1 MIFSDIVHELFSDV
15 RTLNMPIVEGPI
27 EHHKSRL
34 VSRETGDGLTVTYSG
49 GKLGPDRNGAENGR
63 ASAVR
68 VQTGGKPLDGT
79 KPCARA
85 ALTFPIPPFP
95 PEVDGCRFL

>member
-49 GKLGPDRNGAENGR
+49 GNLDRTETVPKMAAR
-63 ASAVR
+63 A
-68 VQTGGKPLDGT
+68 
-79 KPCARA
+79 PCACRPEGSLSTRQIH
-85 ALTFPIPPFP
+85 ALV
-95 PEVDGCRFL
+95 ES